1 MYSKVK
7 SCVRSNNSSTK
18 LFPYYRGLRQGCLLS
33 PILFAMF
40 LNDLNEFL
48 LENASGVRIWDEQI
62 CAMLYADAL
71 ILFAESENDL
81 RIQMNQLGI
90 YSNLVRMEVSQKKT
104 KVVVFS
110 KTRKGIPKSDKRW
123 KIGEIEIDHDEVKSY
138 KYLGVIIR
146 NNGTFTEHVSVVKDK
161 AIKAYYTLIAKNREW
176 QGFSPKTFLHIFDHT
191 ILPILNY
198 AADVWGGNEWPDLE
212 RIHLMACKLI
222 LGVNQATPSNAIY
235 TEPGRYPLETH
246 RKISMI
252 KYIKRFENL
261 PDEKLEK
268 KLLNS

>member
-1 MYSKVK
+1 MGGTNLCHALCGRLNIGCRIRKRFKNPDESIRYILK
-7 SCVRSNNSSTK
+7 SCKNGSE
-18 LFPYYRGLRQGCLLS
+18 P
-33 PILFAMF
+33 
-40 LNDLNEFL
+40 E
-48 LENASGVRIWDEQI
+48 ENKSG
-62 CAMLYADAL
+62 
-71 ILFAESENDL
+71 
-81 RIQMNQLGI
+81 GI
-90 YSNLVRMEVSQKKT
+90 FQNK
-104 KVVVFS
+104 
-110 KTRKGIPKSDKRW
+110 KGIPPPQKKSDKRW
-123 KIGEIEIDHDEVKSY
+123 KIGEIDHDEAKSY

-146 NNGTFTEHVSVVKDK
+146 NNATFTEHVSVVKDK
-161 AIKAYYTLIAKNREW
+161 AIIAYYALIAKNREW
-176 QGFSPKTFLHIFDHT
+176 QRFSPKTFLHIFDHT

-261 PDEKLEK
+261 PDEKLAK